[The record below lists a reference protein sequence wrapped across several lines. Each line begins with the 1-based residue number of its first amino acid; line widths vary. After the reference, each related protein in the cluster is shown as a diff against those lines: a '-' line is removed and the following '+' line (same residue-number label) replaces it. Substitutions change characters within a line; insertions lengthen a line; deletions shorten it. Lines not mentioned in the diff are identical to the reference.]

1 MRERLAFLQKRI
13 DAKNQARVDKKAQE
27 DKDQDERN
35 KEFFEKKKAK

>member
-27 DKDQDERN
+27 DKN
-35 KEFFEKKKAK
+35 